1 MKILGLGIIAFLLF
15 VLQRRIYEK
24 FWSKNLK
31 VSVAFSQ
38 KSLTEGEQ
46 GEVIE
51 VIENRKWLPLAM
63 LKVKFQTSRNLEF
76 DQIPGSTATDQ
87 YYRNDIF
94 QIGGGEKITRKL
106 SFIAKKRGYY
116 HIKNIDLVG
125 ADLFLTNE
133 KGKSMSTNC
142 YLYVYPKMFN
152 SREFLMSLQ
161 RLNGE
166 VIVKRHMLEDPFEYR
181 GIREYQPYDDIRSVN
196 WKATAKTGDL
206 MVNQRNYTAMQTI
219 RIFLNTEDSGVLK
232 RHDEMEACMQIVMG
246 LAGFFLGQGIKV
258 AFYSNGKDIITG
270 EPMTLDGG
278 AGAGQQDAIGR
289 ALARIDVAKEPWNFV
304 ELFEEAVLN
313 DAGSTITLFVSPNGY
328 DDFLELLGRYEEKGM
343 TYTWFYPY
351 DSVEKPLLPEAFQKN
366 VQFLK
371 FRKQFM

>member
-1 MKILGLGIIAFLLF
+1 MKIIGLGIIAFLLF
-15 VLQRRIYEK
+15 TLQVRIYEK
-24 FWSKNLK
+24 FWNKKLK

-38 KSLTEGEQ
+38 KVLTEGET
-46 GEVIE
+46 GEVVE
-51 VIENRKWLPLAM
+51 VIENRKWLPLPM

-106 SFIAKKRGYY
+106 SFLAKKRGYY
-116 HIKNIDLVG
+116 HIKNIDIVG
-125 ADLFLTNE
+125 ADLFLTTE
-133 KGKSMSTNC
+133 MGKSMSTNC
-142 YLYVYPKMFN
+142 YLYVYPKLFD
-152 SREFLMSLQ
+152 SREFMMSLQ

-181 GIREYQPYDDIRSVN
+181 GIREYQPFDDIRSVN

-206 MVNQRNYTAMQTI
+206 MVNQKNYTAMQTI
-219 RIFLNTEDSGVLK
+219 RIFLNTEDNGVLK

-246 LAGFFLGQGIKV
+246 LTGFFLAQGIKV
-258 AFYSNGKDIITG
+258 AVYSNGKDIITG
-270 EPMTLDGG
+270 EPVKLDGG
-278 AGAGQQDAIGR
+278 AGAGQQDAVGR

-304 ELFEEAVLN
+304 ELFEETVLN
-313 DAGSTITLFVSPNGY
+313 DAGSSITLFVSPNGY
-328 DDFLELLGRYEEKGM
+328 DDFLGLLSRYAEKGM

-351 DSVEKPLLPEAFQKN
+351 DTVEKPSLPDAFLKN
-366 VQFLK
+366 VQFIK
-371 FRKQFM
+371 FRR

>member
-15 VLQRRIYEK
+15 VLQRKIYEK

-38 KSLTEGEQ
+38 KSLTEGDE
-46 GEVIE
+46 GEIAE

-106 SFIAKKRGYY
+106 NFIAKKRGYY

-125 ADLFLTNE
+125 ADLFLTSE
-133 KGKSMSTNC
+133 MGKSMSTNC
-142 YLYVYPKMFN
+142 YLYVYPKLFD
-152 SREFLMSLQ
+152 SKEFFMSLQ

-206 MVNQRNYTAMQTI
+206 MVNQKNFTAMQTI
-219 RIFLNTEDSGVLK
+219 RIYLNTEDNGVLK
-232 RHDEMEACMQIVMG
+232 KHDEVEACMQIVMG
-246 LAGFFLGQGIKV
+246 LAGFFLAQGIKV
-258 AFYSNGKDIITG
+258 AVYSNGKDIITG
-270 EPMTLDGG
+270 EPVKLDGG

-289 ALARIDVAKEPWNFV
+289 ALARIDVAKEPWNFG

-313 DAGSTITLFVSPNGY
+313 DTGSTITLFVSPNGY
-328 DDFLELLGRYEEKGM
+328 DDFLKLLGRCEEKGM

-371 FRKQFM
+371 LRK